1 MFTIIAPILGSVPLP
16 GEEENSKENQKS
28 GSEEEGPEHKT
39 MATLPT
45 IKGTSMDQDNL
56 IITR

>member
-1 MFTIIAPILGSVPLP
+1 MPLP

-28 GSEEEGPEHKT
+28 GSEEEGGPEHKP